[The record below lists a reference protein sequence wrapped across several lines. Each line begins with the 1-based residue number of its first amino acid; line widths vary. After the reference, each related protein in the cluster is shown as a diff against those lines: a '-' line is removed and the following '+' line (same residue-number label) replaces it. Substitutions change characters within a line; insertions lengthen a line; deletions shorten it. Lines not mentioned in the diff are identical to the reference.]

1 MKVFGP
7 ILMVIG
13 VALAVREPYR
23 PPAALP
29 RPAQVWQRF
38 STTDGVVSAE
48 FPQTPQ
54 RQGKSVGSANTQQLR
69 VSFPDLAHYTL
80 VEMNLKTPTSITD
93 KELIFEQIRAGT
105 EKYWADR
112 RLKATVLGE
121 DQAVI
126 DEVPVREMD
135 FSVGESYLLRIRIV
149 VLGDRY
155 YQAVALTRR
164 NTLQDQESKRFL
176 ESLRIAAPKK

>member
-1 MKVFGP
+1 M
-7 ILMVIG
+7 LMVIG

-23 PPAALP
+23 PQTALP
-29 RPAQVWQRF
+29 QTGQVWQRF

-48 FPQTPQ
+48 FPETPQ
-54 RQGKSVGSANTQQLR
+54 RQTKPGESVKREQLR
-69 VSFPDLAHYTL
+69 ASFPDLAHYTL
-80 VEMNLKTPTSITD
+80 LVIDLKSPPSIAD
-93 KELIFEQIRAGT
+93 KELIFEQIRTGA
-105 EKYWADR
+105 EEYWAER

-121 DQAVI
+121 ERVVI
-126 DEVPVREMD
+126 DEVPVRELD

-149 VLGDRY
+149 VLADRY

-164 NTLQDQESKRFL
+164 NTKEDQESKRFL